1 MPRGAQRL
9 DEPRQP
15 RRSAELVRHL
25 GSLEVGAERDVLD
38 ADPRRHVIDVLDDHL
53 EGDIRVG
60 PAVLPEEHRGEVDP
74 DHSAGFTDRIDLPV
88 G

>member
-1 MPRGAQRL
+1 VPRGAQRL